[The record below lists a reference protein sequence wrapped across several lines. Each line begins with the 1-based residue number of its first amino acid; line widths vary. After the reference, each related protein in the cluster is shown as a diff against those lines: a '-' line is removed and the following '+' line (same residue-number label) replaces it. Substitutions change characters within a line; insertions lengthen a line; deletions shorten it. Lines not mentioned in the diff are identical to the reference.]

1 MPDLLQ
7 GEHATNA
14 NFMKTETNH
23 DIKKSTS
30 EKPGFFA
37 RLLGRIDRAM
47 KNAAEKRASGCC
59 CCSTGD
65 KTDKGGKCC

>member
-1 MPDLLQ
+1 
-7 GEHATNA
+7 
-14 NFMKTETNH
+14 MKTETN
-23 DIKKSTS
+23 DETTKCCRG

-47 KNAAEKRASGCC
+47 KQAAEKKAGQCC

-65 KTDKGGKCC
+65 KTEKGGKCC